1 MFNKQIAGLYGG
13 GKKKGREKEIARKYA
28 MENGVIRP
36 CSYRVAVLRVP
47 VLVILK
53 LPCTSGCA
61 YELRSLAFRATN
73 GTLLFREITERAI
86 SKVERKPQRDNF

>member
-1 MFNKQIAGLYGG
+1 MRR
-13 GKKKGREKEIARKYA
+13 GKKKRKRERNSAQVRHGKWR
-28 MENGVIRP
+28 N
-36 CSYRVAVLRVP
+36 SSLLYRVAVLRVP

-86 SKVERKPQRDNF
+86 SKVERKPQRGNF